1 MKKLFIS
8 LLVLLMAGTASF
20 AQMVNPNEPLK
31 NDPAVRIGKLD
42 NGLTYYIRHNAKPE
56 QRAEFYLFTNVGAI
70 QENER
75 QAGLA
80 HFLEHMCLNGTENLP
95 GKTLISYLES
105 IGCSFG
111 RNINAGTG
119 VEQTMYMLNNVP
131 MLREGVLDTCL
142 LIMHDYAAFVTNDPV
157 EIDNER
163 GVIIEEL
170 RTRRT
175 AQWRLF
181 EESLPYL
188 YKGSKYAECNL
199 IGTVE
204 GIATFPAEELV
215 DFYKTW
221 YRPDHQAVIVVG
233 DVDVDQVESKLIA
246 LFEDVPAP
254 ATPSP
259 KKVIPVPEN
268 DEPIIGIVTD
278 PEAQGTS
285 IDFLI
290 KSEPVPNEMRPL
302 GMIYM
307 VDMFKYFVSRM
318 MNDRFEEIAQQPD
331 APFLGANMSFS
342 SITTSTDATAFS
354 VGSKDGESAKAFEA
368 LMMEIEKMRR
378 FGFTDSELER
388 AKTNFM
394 RRLERAAENAG
405 DRMNSEFIND
415 LINNFAFNEPILDPV
430 YELEVAK
437 GYLPFIQLEQI
448 NQIAQQVITP
458 ENRVLVLSSPERE
471 GLVIPAA
478 ADLKGIMEKVEGMEL
493 QAYQEEVSDEPLVDV
508 AAIVPGK
515 VVKEETG
522 AFESTVWTLSNGVKV
537 VVKPTTFKKDEVLF
551 NLKNDGGLSILP
563 EELLPSVESNV
574 FTLWTQSNG
583 VGNFSATALKKKLTG
598 KIANATPY
606 ISDYS
611 QGIRGSASPQDL
623 QTLFELIYANIVNPR
638 FEAGEFEAS
647 MAQLKAIVP
656 NLEKTPNYILQK
668 ELYKSLYNNN
678 PRSQLISS
686 ELLSKVNLENL
697 EKAYRTCF
705 KNTNGAVVTIVGNV
719 DPQELKPMVELYLGS
734 LPAAT
739 EPAGWVKNDNRIQK
753 GKVENHFNVVMETP
767 KTSIVNVYSADID
780 YTLENQVYM
789 DALKSIL
796 DMAYVKSLREDE
808 GGTYGAT
815 VQVITA
821 DQPEPHAA
829 MIILF
834 DTDPEKQERMRQIV
848 ESDVTNLVDNGPSEE
863 YVNKTKENFLK
874 NRQENIIRN
883 NFWNQVLVNYYTDDI
898 DIMTDYEQI
907 VKDINP
913 GSVQKFLKKILKQGN
928 FIDISMNPAE

>member
-1 MKKLFIS
+1 MKILFTS

-20 AQMVNPNEPLK
+20 AQMANPNEPLK

-95 GKTLISYLES
+95 GKMLISYLES

-471 GLVIPAA
+471 GLVIPTAE
-478 ADLKGIMEKVEGMEL
+478 DLKGIMEKVEGMEL

-515 VVKEETG
+515 VVREETG

-611 QGIRGSASPQDL
+611 QGVRGSASPQDL

-686 ELLSKVNLENL
+686 ELLSKINLENL

-719 DPQELKPMVELYLGS
+719 DLQELKPMVELYLGS

>member
-1 MKKLFIS
+1 MKKLFTS

-20 AQMVNPNEPLK
+20 AQMANPNEPLK

-95 GKTLISYLES
+95 GKMLISYLES

-874 NRQENIIRN
+874 NRQENMIRN

>member
-1 MKKLFIS
+1 MKKLFTS

-20 AQMVNPNEPLK
+20 AQMANPNEPLK

-42 NGLTYYIRHNAKPE
+42 NGLTYYIRHNTKPE
-56 QRAEFYLFTNVGAI
+56 KRAEFYLFTNVGAI

-95 GKTLISYLES
+95 GKMLISYLES

-471 GLVIPAA
+471 GLVIPTAE
-478 ADLKGIMEKVEGMEL
+478 DLKGIMEKVEGMEL

-515 VVKEETG
+515 VVREETG

-611 QGIRGSASPQDL
+611 QGVRGSASPQDL

-686 ELLSKVNLENL
+686 ELLSKINLENL

-719 DPQELKPMVELYLGS
+719 DLQELKPMVELYLGS